1 MRLLLM
7 VLRPALRMTHS
18 RPVDGGR
25 VARFGAQGLP
35 DASMPAAF

>member
-1 MRLLLM
+1 MRLLM
-7 VLRPALRMTHS
+7 VLRLALEDDS